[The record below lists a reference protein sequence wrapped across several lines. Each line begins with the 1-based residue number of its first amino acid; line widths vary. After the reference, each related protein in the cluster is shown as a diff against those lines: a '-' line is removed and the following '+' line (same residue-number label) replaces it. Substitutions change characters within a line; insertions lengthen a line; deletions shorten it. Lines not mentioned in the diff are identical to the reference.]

1 MAPGFMD
8 TRAPRENGIDVEK
21 LPSGS
26 VDVFYVPTTEA
37 LFASGL
43 DSRNVTEHRVKLL
56 HFNGENA
63 SITIFPTYTNP
74 GRNFLKPKYDKI
86 ERIVLADAV
95 GPVPESRD
103 EVRAVLQELPSGFTK
118 DYEYGLGL
126 PRAYR
131 FIVYAV
137 EELSD
142 CTKIVI
148 SESSSTRIDDENGG
162 FFIAKADFDAARKAL
177 DRITSNSQTAAKN
190 VKDPTAY
197 NTLAKKL
204 GLPEKPVKV
213 GKSPLRKLFTAV
225 AQGQEPQLDAEEQEL
240 VLSVLTKN
248 TKAIA
253 ETKPDELEK
262 LKSVI
267 ECATLDRLIN
277 VYGDMINKNRN
288 EDHWQ
293 KFFAE
298 NRFILNLAVGYP
310 ITIVRG
316 QASVGGRTLCGSGD
330 KIADFLV
337 KNKVTNNAAI
347 VEIKTPGTPLLNQK
361 TYRSKVYKPSGDL
374 SGSINQVLDQRYH
387 FQSEFYSIVKN
398 SKISDLE
405 SYSVHCCLIIGT
417 TPTEENQRKSF
428 EHCRGNSKDVR
439 IVTFDELLEN
449 LRGLRDVLASKDT
462 EPVA

>member
-8 TRAPRENGIDVEK
+8 TRAPRENGIYVEK

-26 VDVFYVPTTEA
+26 VDVFYVPTTED
-37 LFASGL
+37 LFASEL
-43 DSRNVTEHRVKLL
+43 DSRNATNHRVKLL

-63 SITIFPTYTNP
+63 STTIFPINTNA
-74 GRNFLKPKYDKI
+74 GSDFLKPKYDQIKCI
-86 ERIVLADAV
+86 ALADAE
-95 GPVPESRD
+95 GPVPKTRD
-103 EVRAVLQELPSGFTK
+103 EILDLLKELPSGFKK
-118 DYEYGLGL
+118 DCEYGLGL
-126 PRAYR
+126 AKAYR

-137 EELSD
+137 EKLSG

-148 SESSSTRIDDENGG
+148 SESSSTRIDDENGV

-177 DRITSNSQTAAKN
+177 DCITSNSQTAARS
-190 VKDPTAY
+190 VKDATAY

-277 VYGDMINKNRN
+277 LYGDMIKKNRK
-288 EDHWQ
+288 EVHWQ
-293 KFFAE
+293 KFFTE
-298 NRFILNLAVGYP
+298 NQFILNLAIGYP
-310 ITIVRG
+310 ITIVLG

-347 VEIKTPGTPLLNQK
+347 VEIKKPMTPLLLNVP
-361 TYRSKVYKPSGDL
+361 YRSGVYKPSGDL
-374 SGSINQVLDQRYH
+374 SGSINQVLDQKYRL
-387 FQSEFYSIVKN
+387 QSEFAQRMKN
-398 SKISDLE
+398 SKISDIE
-405 SYSVHCCLIIGT
+405 AYSVHCCLIIGR
-417 TPTEENQRKSF
+417 TPTDDKVKSF
-428 EHCRGNSKDVR
+428 EHYRGNSKDVR

-449 LRGLRDVLASKDT
+449 LKGLRDVLAAKDT